1 MNTIRNIFKECGKQS
16 VAGKIM
22 RMFILVVTVA
32 LVFAACQKDEEIV
45 VSEGEDIALSVSDSA
60 LALSQKQAFETVLIF
75 NWSRGTNHSTSS
87 SISYTLEIDTEGS
100 DFATSQ
106 IYDLGK
112 GVYEKNFTTEAL
124 NDLLLNYW
132 NIEPGT
138 VTSFEA
144 RVKADVTKEGV
155 DDGVSETKT
164 FLLTPYKPVSEEL
177 FMVGGASPNG
187 WDISGATPMAANS
200 ASPWIFSYEGQMKV
214 GTFKFAVNTDG
225 CWCQNF
231 YTQDPADAGKM
242 VYNEGG
248 SGDDVQWE
256 ITEGGNYKITVDL
269 LSLTITV
276 NKLVGPEFSE
286 LYIVGDASPNGWNM
300 PSSEAFTVDAGNPF
314 IFTYEATLTPGDFK
328 IATFSSGDW
337 CGGQWLNASQ
347 PDQVLTATDYIVTTG
362 CDGPDNKWHVTEE
375 TQGRYK
381 ITVNLSKKTVK
392 IEPVM
397 LYIVGDGGPNGWN
410 INNPEPMSVVDGLY
424 VFEGALGADNPTGEF
439 KFSKY
444 QGDWCD
450 GDWLVAATAN
460 QSVTDGSYKIRY
472 GCEGDDNKWKLQDG
486 DAGNYKITIDLDQET
501 MTIVKQ

>member
-1 MNTIRNIFKECGKQS
+1 MNTIRNIFKEYGKQS
-16 VAGKIM
+16 AVGKFS
-22 RMFILVVTVA
+22 RILILFLTVVLA
-32 LVFAACQKDEEIV
+32 FGACQKDEEII
-45 VSEGEDIALSVSDSA
+45 VSEGEDIKLTVSDSV
-60 LALSQKQAFETVLIF
+60 LALSQEQAYETVLTF
-75 NWSRGTNHSTSS
+75 NWSRGTNHGTSS
-87 SISYTLEIDTEGS
+87 SISYTLELDTEGS
-100 DFATSQ
+100 NFDNAQ

-112 GVYEKNFTTEAL
+112 GVYEKNFTAEVL

-132 NIEPGT
+132 NIDPGAI
-138 VTSFEA
+138 TSFEA
-144 RVKADVTKEGV
+144 RVKSDVTKEGIE
-155 DDGVSETKT
+155 DGVSETMA

-187 WDISGATPMAANS
+187 WDISNATPMTANS
-200 ASPWIFSYEGQMKV
+200 SSPWIFSYEGQMKV
-214 GTFKFAVNTDG
+214 GTFKFAVSNDD
-225 CWCQNF
+225 CWCQDF
-231 YTQDPADAGKM
+231 YTQDPADVGMM

-248 SGDDVQWE
+248 SGEDVQWE

-300 PSSEAFTVDAGNPF
+300 PSTEAFTVDADDPF

-328 IATFSSGDW
+328 ISTFKGDW
-337 CGGQWLNASQ
+337 CDGQWLNASQ
-347 PDQVLTATDYIVTTG
+347 PDQILAATDYIVTTG

-381 ITVNLSKKTVK
+381 ITVNLSKKTMK

-410 INNPEPMSVVDGLY
+410 INNPEPMSIVDGLY
-424 VFEGALGADNPTGEF
+424 VFEGALGTDNPTGEF

-450 GDWLVAATAN
+450 GDWLVAATSN
-460 QSVTDGSYKIRY
+460 QSVTDGSYTIRY
-472 GCEGDDNKWKLQDG
+472 GCEGDDNKWKLKDG
-486 DAGNYKITIDLDQET
+486 EAGNYKITIDLDNET
-501 MTIVKQ
+501 VTIVKQ

>member
-225 CWCQNF
+225 CWCQDF

-410 INNPEPMSVVDGLY
+410 INNPEPMSIVDGLY